1 VTGEQRTELPAEVT
15 TTAGAAPRAL
25 VVTASNR
32 AAAGVYADRGGP
44 VLVEGLRAAGFEV
57 DGPRVVPDG
66 DPVEAA
72 LRQAVRD
79 RYDVVLTTGGTGIS
93 STDVTPEV
101 TARVLDRQIPGI
113 AEAVRA
119 RGVSSGVP
127 TAVLSR
133 GLAGQASGTII
144 VNLPGSP
151 AACRDA
157 MAVLGEV
164 LPHAVAQVRGSDH
177 GAGPDA
183 AGPPEPIGGGE

>member
-1 VTGEQRTELPAEVT
+1 VNEP
-15 TTAGAAPRAL
+15 PRAL

-32 AAAGVYADRGGP
+32 AAAGVYEDRGGP
-44 VLVEGLRAAGFEV
+44 ILVGGLRDLGFEV

-72 LRQAVRD
+72 LRQAVREG
-79 RYDVVLTTGGTGIS
+79 YDVVLTTGGTGIS
-93 STDVTPEV
+93 PTDHTPEV
-101 TARVLDRQIPGI
+101 TARVLERQIPGI

-119 RGVSSGVP
+119 RGVASGV
-127 TAVLSR
+127 AAASLSR

-151 AACRDA
+151 AGCRDA

-177 GAGPDA
+177 PTGTARPDEA
-183 AGPPEPIGGGE
+183 YPVDPAQVAGGGVERR

>member
-1 VTGEQRTELPAEVT
+1 
-15 TTAGAAPRAL
+15 

-32 AAAGVYADRGGP
+32 AAAGVYEDRGGP
-44 VLVEGLRAAGFEV
+44 VLVAGLRDLGFEV

-66 DPVEAA
+66 DPVEGA

-79 RYDVVLTTGGTGIS
+79 GYDVVLTTGGTGIS
-93 STDVTPEV
+93 PTDITPEV

-119 RGVSSGVP
+119 HGVASGVP
-127 TAVLSR
+127 TATLSR

-151 AACRDA
+151 AGCRDA
-157 MAVLGEV
+157 MVVLGEV
-164 LPHAVAQVRGSDH
+164 LPHAVAQVKGTDH
-177 GAGPDA
+177 RAGTTEA
-183 AGPPEPIGGGE
+183 APTRTAGGGV